1 MLTSQDLCKSF
12 GSFEAVKNVSF
23 TVKPGEIF
31 GFLGPNGAGKTTT
44 INILTT
50 LSRPTSGSVLFKEQN
65 IFQYKDYKRKIGIV
79 DAEPFLYSMMTAR
92 EFLNFT
98 ADLREIPRNER
109 SCIDEYLELFDMQN
123 SANKLTGQFSTGMKK
138 KIAVISAIMHKPEIL
153 FLDEPTISLDAVSVH
168 TFKTIL
174 QKLKESGTAIF
185 LTTHILEIAEK
196 LCDHIAIIKN
206 GSIVRSGQVSDI
218 LNISGHKDLEE
229 LFIDIAK
236 SSS

>member
-1 MLTSQDLCKSF
+1 MLVAEKLYKSF

-23 TVKPGEIF
+23 ELKQGEIF

-50 LSRPTSGSVLFKEQN
+50 LSRPTSGTVQFNDQN
-65 IFQYKDYKRKIGIV
+65 IFQNEEYKRRIGIV
-79 DAEPFLYSMMTAR
+79 DAEPFLYNMMTAR

-98 ADLREIPRNER
+98 ADLREIPKNER
-109 SCIDEYLELFDMQN
+109 TCIDEYLELFDMHD
-123 SANKLTGQFSTGMKK
+123 SADKLTGQFSTGMKK
-138 KIAVISAIMHKPEIL
+138 KIAVISAIIHKPEIL

-168 TFKTIL
+168 TFKKIL
-174 QKLKESGTAIF
+174 QNLKNSGTAVF

-206 GSIVRSGQVSDI
+206 GSIVRSGQVSEI
-218 LNISGHKDLEE
+218 LDMSGHKDLEE